1 MELRHSLLSAA
12 ALALVGTASACS
24 LVTVE
29 QKPFNPIQITAE
41 RPDAP
46 PPRVVLMPSSIRI
59 TEKIQFGYDSAEIES
74 ASFSLLDEIAAVLVD
89 NPQIEN
95 FNVEGHTDKRG
106 SASYNRKLSKNR
118 SKSVVKYLTGKGV
131 DGERMKAV
139 GHGPDMPISDGDDEA
154 AHELNRRVEFN
165 ITKQGPKKVLV
176 EEE

>member
-1 MELRHSLLSAA
+1 MPSDKPAA
-12 ALALVGTASACS
+12 RWFAAFAWVAASGCS

-29 QKPFNPIQITAE
+29 QKPFAPMQVSAE

-59 TEKIQFGYDSAEIES
+59 TEKIQFGFDSDAIES
-74 ASFSLLDEIAAVLVD
+74 VSFSLLDEIASVFVD
-89 NPQIEN
+89 NPQIEKV
-95 FNVEGHTDKRG
+95 NVEGHTDKQG
-106 SASYNRKLSKNR
+106 KASYNRKLSKKR
-118 SKSVVKYLTGKGV
+118 ARSVVTYLEKKGV
-131 DGERMKAV
+131 KAGRLTAV
-139 GHGPDMPISDGDDEA
+139 GHGPDKPIADGDDEA